1 MTSDEEIRY
10 LHIRKL
16 ILANDPDNE
25 YEFDISSSSYDRLK
39 DEFGKDV
46 EDDSYPRL
54 LYDWTREVVTIVT
67 VPTWL
72 HEETAA
78 FIVNSLFNRAEALM
92 QGEGI
97 RLAPGQSLGHCMS
110 PTTLITTAAQIIY
123 FETVDGEKYKVV
135 VEVGVSQT
143 YDSLLDKARKWL
155 YDKECGIVVLLAFF
169 EKERY
174 SAPHR
179 RISLTSRQ
187 RDDQVVSMRRQ
198 WLSPLFSRFGPLEF
212 GGHTWL
218 DEVSEAFI
226 EVVRKDPDSD
236 GTEALRTM
244 KYVLIDNGRDIS
256 SSVPRSVGDIR
267 LAELMPHE
275 SLGSDAAAGI
285 VIDFFNSEY
294 FMDIVRRAV
303 VKTAVERFKNAV
315 KIT

>member
-46 EDDSYPRL
+46 EDDS
-54 LYDWTREVVTIVT
+54 
-67 VPTWL
+67 
-72 HEETAA
+72 
-78 FIVNSLFNRAEALM
+78 
-92 QGEGI
+92 
-97 RLAPGQSLGHCMS
+97 LGHCMS
-110 PTTLITTAAQIIY
+110 PTTLINNGRSKYIMEPDGVIY

-169 EKERY
+169 EKESY
-174 SAPHR
+174 SAPHK

-212 GGHTWL
+212 GERTWL
-218 DEVSEAFI
+218 DEVSEGFI

-267 LAELMPHE
+267 LAELMTDE